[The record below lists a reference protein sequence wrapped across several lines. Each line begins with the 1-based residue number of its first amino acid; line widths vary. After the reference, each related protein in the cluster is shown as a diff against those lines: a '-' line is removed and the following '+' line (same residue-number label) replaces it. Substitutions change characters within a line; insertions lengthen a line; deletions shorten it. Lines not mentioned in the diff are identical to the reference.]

1 MDGILCINKPANMTS
16 FDVCAQIRRKF
27 NCKVGHTGT
36 LDPMATGVMII
47 TLGKYTKLVQY
58 LTHAKKTY
66 QAVCR
71 LGIKTNTGDIWG
83 EVIERSLIPELQK
96 DTIEQVLST
105 LLGKSMQQPPMI
117 SAIKIDGKKLYEYAR
132 KNQVVEVPL
141 RPIEVFS
148 VKLDGIREN
157 ELVFTIEVSAGT
169 YIRTICEEIGI
180 RLNTV
185 ATLSGLKRLAIEDI
199 TINQTMELDEV
210 LSGSNLTLIDPLIAL
225 KNYRQITV
233 EDATFIYHGKK
244 VELPYQDDRIL
255 FVFNNQPLAFYIK
268 EDNLYRSERGLW

>member
-16 FDVCAQIRRKF
+16 FDVCAQLRRKF
-27 NCKVGHTGT
+27 HCKVGHTGT

-47 TLGKYTKLVQY
+47 TLGKSTKLVQY

-71 LGIKTNTGDIWG
+71 LGVKTNTGDIWG
-83 EVIERSLIPELQK
+83 EVIERSPVPEFSKEQI
-96 DTIEQVLST
+96 IEILDSLV
-105 LLGKSMQQPPMI
+105 GKSMQLPPMI
-117 SAIKIDGKKLYEYAR
+117 SAVKIDGKKLYEYAR

-141 RPIEVFS
+141 RPIEVFT
-148 VKLDGIREN
+148 VRLDGIREN

-169 YIRTICEEIGI
+169 YIRTICEDIGI

-185 ATLSGLKRLAIEDI
+185 ATLSGLQRLAVEDI
-199 TINQTMELDEV
+199 SINQTMELDEV
-210 LSGSNLTLIDPLIAL
+210 LNDAKIMFIDTLFAL
-225 KNYRQITV
+225 KKYRQITV
-233 EDATFIYHGKK
+233 EDPTFIYHGKK
-244 VELPYQDDRIL
+244 VDLPYQDDRIL
-255 FVFNNQPLAFYIK
+255 FVFNNEPLAFYKK

>member
-16 FDVCAQIRRKF
+16 FDVCAQLRRKF
-27 NCKVGHTGT
+27 HCKVGHTGT

-47 TLGKYTKLVQY
+47 TLGKSTKLVQY

-71 LGIKTNTGDIWG
+71 LGVKTNTGDIWG
-83 EVIERSLIPELQK
+83 EVIERSPVPEFSKEQI
-96 DTIEQVLST
+96 IEILDSLV
-105 LLGKSMQQPPMI
+105 GKSMQLPPMI

-141 RPIEVFS
+141 RPIEVFT
-148 VKLDGIREN
+148 VRLDGIREN
-157 ELVFTIEVSAGT
+157 ELVFTIDVSAGT
-169 YIRTICEEIGI
+169 YIRTICEDIGI

-185 ATLSGLKRLAIEDI
+185 ATLSGLQRLAVEDI
-199 TINQTMELDEV
+199 SINQTMELDEV
-210 LSGSNLTLIDPLIAL
+210 LNDAKIMFIDPLFAL
-225 KNYRQITV
+225 KKYRQITV
-233 EDATFIYHGKK
+233 EDPTFIYHGKK
-244 VELPYQDDRIL
+244 VDLPYQDDRIL
-255 FVFNNQPLAFYIK
+255 FVFNNEPLAFYKK

>member
-16 FDVCAQIRRKF
+16 FDVCAQIRRKYH
-27 NCKVGHTGT
+27 CKVGHTGT

-47 TLGKYTKLVQY
+47 TLGKSTKLVQY

-83 EVIERSLIPELQK
+83 EVIERAKIPDLEK
-96 DTIEQVLST
+96 EKSEQVLKS
-105 LLGKSMQQPPMI
+105 LLGKSMQRPPMI

-132 KNQVVEVPL
+132 KNQIVEVKL

-169 YIRTICEEIGI
+169 YIRTICEDIGQ
-180 RLNTV
+180 RLNSV
-185 ATLSGLKRLAIEDI
+185 ATLSGLERLAIEDI
-199 TINQTMELDEV
+199 TINETMELDEV
-210 LSGSNLTLIDPLIAL
+210 LAGAELMFIDPLIAL
-225 KNYRQITV
+225 KQYRQITV

-244 VELPYQDDRIL
+244 IDLPYQDDRIL
-255 FVFNNQPLAFYIK
+255 FVFNNEPLAFYK
-268 EDNLYRSERGLW
+268 REENSYRSERGLW

>member
-16 FDVCAQIRRKF
+16 FDVCAQIRRKYH
-27 NCKVGHTGT
+27 CKVGHTGT

-47 TLGKYTKLVQY
+47 TLGKSTKLVQY

-83 EVIERSLIPELQK
+83 EVIERAQIPDLDKEN
-96 DTIEQVLST
+96 IEQVLSS

-132 KNQVVEVPL
+132 KNQIVEVPL

-148 VKLDGIREN
+148 IKLDGIREN
-157 ELVFTIEVSAGT
+157 ELVFTIVVSAGT
-169 YIRTICEEIGI
+169 YIRTICEDIGK

-185 ATLSGLKRLAIEDI
+185 ATLSGLERLAIEDI

-210 LSGSNLTLIDPLIAL
+210 LAGVELMFIDPLIAL
-225 KNYRQITV
+225 KQYRQISV
-233 EDATFIYHGKK
+233 EDPTFIFHGKK
-244 VELPYQDDRIL
+244 IELPYQDDRIL
-255 FVFNNQPLAFYIK
+255 FVLNNEPLAFYRK
-268 EDNLYRSERGLW
+268 EENLYRSERGLW

>member
-16 FDVCAQIRRKF
+16 FDVCAQLRRKF
-27 NCKVGHTGT
+27 HCKVGHTGT

-47 TLGKYTKLVQY
+47 TLGKSTKLVQY

-71 LGIKTNTGDIWG
+71 LGVKTNTGDIWG
-83 EVIERSLIPELQK
+83 EVIERSPVPEFSKEQI
-96 DTIEQVLST
+96 IEILDS
-105 LLGKSMQQPPMI
+105 LLGKSMQLPPMI
-117 SAIKIDGKKLYEYAR
+117 SAVKIDGKKLYEYAR

-141 RPIEVFS
+141 RPIEVFTIR
-148 VKLDGIREN
+148 LDGIREN

-169 YIRTICEEIGI
+169 YIRTICEDIGI

-185 ATLSGLKRLAIEDI
+185 ATLSGLQRLAVEDI
-199 TINQTMELDEV
+199 SINQTMELDEV
-210 LSGSNLTLIDPLIAL
+210 LNDAKIMFIDPLFAL
-225 KNYRQITV
+225 KKYRQITV
-233 EDATFIYHGKK
+233 EDPTFIYHGKK
-244 VELPYQDDRIL
+244 VDLPYQDDRIL
-255 FVFNNQPLAFYIK
+255 FVFNNEPLAFYKK

>member
-27 NCKVGHTGT
+27 NVKVGHTGT

-47 TLGKYTKLVQY
+47 TLGKSTKLVQY
-58 LTHAKKTY
+58 LTHVKKTY

-71 LGIKTNTGDIWG
+71 MGIKTNTGDIWG
-83 EVIERSLIPELQK
+83 EVIERGVVPEFEKQEV
-96 DTIEQVLST
+96 INVLNSF
-105 LLGKSMQQPPMI
+105 LGKSLQKPPMI

-132 KNQVVEVPL
+132 KNQIVDVPE

-157 ELVFTIEVSAGT
+157 ELVFTIEVSGGT
-169 YIRTICEEIGI
+169 YIRTICEDIGT
-180 RLNTV
+180 RFNTV
-185 ATLSGLKRLAIEDI
+185 ATLSGLQRLSVGQL

-210 LSGSNLTLIDPLIAL
+210 LNGADLMFIDSLIAL
-225 KNYRQITV
+225 KNYRQIV
-233 EDATFIYHGKK
+233 IEDPTFVYHGKK

-255 FVFNNQPLAFYIK
+255 FVFNNEPLAFYRK
-268 EDNLYRSERGLW
+268 EENLYRSERGLW

>member
-16 FDVCAQIRRKF
+16 FDVCAQLRRKF
-27 NCKVGHTGT
+27 HCKVGHTGT

-47 TLGKYTKLVQY
+47 TLGKSTKLVQY

-66 QAVCR
+66 QSVCR
-71 LGIKTNTGDIWG
+71 LGVKTNTGDIWG
-83 EVIERSLIPELQK
+83 EVIERSAIPEFSK
-96 DTIEQVLST
+96 EQVIKILDT
-105 LLGKSMQQPPMI
+105 FLGKSMQLPPMI

-132 KNQVVEVPL
+132 KNQTIDVPM

-148 VKLDGIREN
+148 IKLDGIREN

-169 YIRTICEEIGI
+169 YIRTICEDIGI

-185 ATLSGLKRLAIEDI
+185 ATLSGLQRLAVEDI
-199 TINQTMELDEV
+199 SINQTMELDEV
-210 LSGSNLTLIDPLIAL
+210 LNDAKIMFIDPLFAL
-225 KNYRQITV
+225 KKYRQITV
-233 EDATFIYHGKK
+233 EDPTFIYHGKK

-255 FVFNNQPLAFYIK
+255 FVFNNEPLAFYKK

>member
-27 NCKVGHTGT
+27 HCKVGHTGT
-36 LDPMATGVMII
+36 LDPMATGVMMI
-47 TLGKYTKLVQY
+47 TLGKSTKLVQY
-58 LTHAKKTY
+58 LTHARKTY

-71 LGIKTNTGDIWG
+71 LGVKTNTGDIWG
-83 EVIERSLIPELQK
+83 EVTERGPIPELMEGS
-96 DTIEQVLST
+96 IEPVLASF
-105 LLGKSMQQPPMI
+105 LGKSMQQPPMI

-132 KNQVVEVPL
+132 KNQTIDVPM

-148 VKLDGIREN
+148 IKLDGIREN

-169 YIRTICEEIGI
+169 YIRTICEDIGV
-180 RLNTV
+180 RMNTV
-185 ATLSGLKRLAIEDI
+185 ATLSGLERLAIEDI

-210 LSGSNLTLIDPLIAL
+210 LGTSDLMFVDPLIAL
-225 KNYRQITV
+225 KKYRQITV
-233 EDATFIYHGKK
+233 EDPTFIYHGKK
-244 VELPYQDDRIL
+244 VDLPFQDDKIL
-255 FVFNNQPLAFYIK
+255 FVFNNEPLAFYKK

>member
-16 FDVCAQIRRKF
+16 FDVCAQLRRKF
-27 NCKVGHTGT
+27 HCKVGHTGT

-47 TLGKYTKLVQY
+47 TLGKSTKLVQY

-71 LGIKTNTGDIWG
+71 LGVKTNTGDIWG
-83 EVIERSLIPELQK
+83 EVIERSPVPEFSKEQI
-96 DTIEQVLST
+96 IEILDSLV
-105 LLGKSMQQPPMI
+105 GKSMQLPPMI
-117 SAIKIDGKKLYEYAR
+117 SAVKIDGKKLYEYAR

-141 RPIEVFS
+141 RPIEVFTIR
-148 VKLDGIREN
+148 LDGIREN

-169 YIRTICEEIGI
+169 YIRTICEDIGI

-185 ATLSGLKRLAIEDI
+185 ATLSGLQRLAVEDI
-199 TINQTMELDEV
+199 SINQTMELDEV
-210 LSGSNLTLIDPLIAL
+210 LNDAKIMFIDPLFAL
-225 KNYRQITV
+225 KKYRQITV
-233 EDATFIYHGKK
+233 EDPTFIYHGKK
-244 VELPYQDDRIL
+244 VDLPYQDDRIL
-255 FVFNNQPLAFYIK
+255 FVFNNEPLAFYKK

>member
-1 MDGILCINKPANMTS
+1 MDGILCVNKPANMTS

-27 NCKVGHTGT
+27 HSKVGHTGT
-36 LDPMATGVMII
+36 LDPMATGVMMI
-47 TLGKYTKLVQY
+47 TLGKSTKLVQY

-71 LGIKTNTGDIWG
+71 LGVKTNTGDIWG
-83 EVIERSLIPELQK
+83 EVIERGPIQQLKKESIEL
-96 DTIEQVLST
+96 VLTSF
-105 LLGKSMQQPPMI
+105 LGKSMQQPPMI

-132 KNQVVEVPL
+132 KNQMIDVPM

-148 VKLDGIREN
+148 IKLDGIREN

-169 YIRTICEEIGI
+169 YIRTICEDIGV

-185 ATLSGLKRLAIEDI
+185 ATLSGLERLAIEDI

-210 LSGSNLTLIDPLIAL
+210 LTSSDLVFIDPLVAL
-225 KNYRQITV
+225 KKYRQIV
-233 EDATFIYHGKK
+233 IDDPTFIYHGKK
-244 VELPYQDDRIL
+244 IDLPFQDDRIL
-255 FVFNNQPLAFYIK
+255 FVFNNEPLAFYKK
-268 EDNLYRSERGLW
+268 EENLYRSERGLW

>member
-1 MDGILCINKPANMTS
+1 
-16 FDVCAQIRRKF
+16 
-27 NCKVGHTGT
+27 
-36 LDPMATGVMII
+36 MATGVMII
-47 TLGKYTKLVQY
+47 TLGKSTKLVQY

-83 EVIERSLIPELQK
+83 EVIERAKIPDLEK
-96 DTIEQVLST
+96 EKSEQVLKS
-105 LLGKSMQQPPMI
+105 LLGKSMQRPPMI

-132 KNQVVEVPL
+132 KNQIVEVKL

-169 YIRTICEEIGI
+169 YIRTICEDIGQ
-180 RLNTV
+180 RLNSV
-185 ATLSGLKRLAIEDI
+185 ATLSGLERLAIEDI
-199 TINQTMELDEV
+199 TINETMELDEV
-210 LSGSNLTLIDPLIAL
+210 LAGAELMFIDPLIAL
-225 KNYRQITV
+225 KQYRQITV

-244 VELPYQDDRIL
+244 IDLPYQDDRIL
-255 FVFNNQPLAFYIK
+255 FVFNNEPLAFYK
-268 EDNLYRSERGLW
+268 REENSYRSERGLW

>member
-16 FDVCAQIRRKF
+16 FDVCAQLRRKF
-27 NCKVGHTGT
+27 HCKVGHTGT

-47 TLGKYTKLVQY
+47 TLGKSTKLVQY

-71 LGIKTNTGDIWG
+71 LGVKTNTGDIWG
-83 EVIERSLIPELQK
+83 EVIERSLVPEFSKEQI
-96 DTIEQVLST
+96 IEIFDS
-105 LLGKSMQQPPMI
+105 LLGKSMQLPPMI

-141 RPIEVFS
+141 RPIEVFT
-148 VKLDGIREN
+148 VRLDGIREN

-169 YIRTICEEIGI
+169 YIRTICEDIGI

-185 ATLSGLKRLAIEDI
+185 ATLSGLQRLAVEDI
-199 TINQTMELDEV
+199 SINQTMELDEI
-210 LSGSNLTLIDPLIAL
+210 LNDTELMFIDPLFAL
-225 KNYRQITV
+225 KQYRQITV
-233 EDATFIYHGKK
+233 EDPTFIYHGKK
-244 VELPYQDDRIL
+244 VDLPYQDDRIL
-255 FVFNNQPLAFYIK
+255 FVFNNEPLAFYKK

>member
-16 FDVCAQIRRKF
+16 FDVCAQLRRKF
-27 NCKVGHTGT
+27 QCKVGHTGT

-47 TLGKYTKLVQY
+47 TLGKSTKLVQY

-71 LGIKTNTGDIWG
+71 LGVKTNTGDIWG
-83 EVIERSLIPELQK
+83 EVIERSPVPEFSKEQI
-96 DTIEQVLST
+96 IEILDSLV
-105 LLGKSMQQPPMI
+105 GKSMQLPPMI

-141 RPIEVFS
+141 RPIEVFT
-148 VKLDGIREN
+148 VRLDGIREN

-169 YIRTICEEIGI
+169 YIRTICEDIGI

-185 ATLSGLKRLAIEDI
+185 ATLSGLQRLAVEDI
-199 TINQTMELDEV
+199 SINQTMELDEV
-210 LSGSNLTLIDPLIAL
+210 LNDAKIMFIDPLFAL
-225 KNYRQITV
+225 KKYLQITV
-233 EDATFIYHGKK
+233 EDPTFIYHGKK
-244 VELPYQDDRIL
+244 VDLPYQDDRIL
-255 FVFNNQPLAFYIK
+255 FVFNNEPLAFYKK
-268 EDNLYRSERGLW
+268 EENLYRSERGLW

>member
-1 MDGILCINKPANMTS
+1 M
-16 FDVCAQIRRKF
+16 
-27 NCKVGHTGT
+27 KVGHTGT

-47 TLGKYTKLVQY
+47 TLGKSTKLVQY
-58 LTHAKKTY
+58 LTHSKKTY
-66 QAVCR
+66 QTVCR
-71 LGIKTNTGDIWG
+71 LGVKTNTGDIWG
-83 EVIERSLIPELQK
+83 EVIERADIPEVTK
-96 DTIEQVLST
+96 AEAENVLNSF
-105 LLGKSMQQPPMI
+105 LGKSMQKPPMI

-132 KNQVVEVPL
+132 KNQSVDVPE

-169 YIRTICEEIGI
+169 YIRTICEDIGS

-185 ATLSGLKRLAIEDI
+185 ATLSGLQRLSVGEV

-210 LSGSNLTLIDPLIAL
+210 LRGADLMFIDPLIAL
-225 KNYRQITV
+225 KNYRQVIL
-233 EDATFIYHGKK
+233 EDPTFVFHGKK

-255 FVFNNQPLAFYIK
+255 FVFNNEPLAFYRK
-268 EDNLYRSERGLW
+268 EDNMYRSERGLW

>member
-16 FDVCAQIRRKF
+16 FDVCAQLRRKF
-27 NCKVGHTGT
+27 HCKVGHTGT

-47 TLGKYTKLVQY
+47 TLGKSTKLVQY

-71 LGIKTNTGDIWG
+71 LGVKTNTGDIWG
-83 EVIERSLIPELQK
+83 EVIERSPVPEFSKEQI
-96 DTIEQVLST
+96 IEILDSLV
-105 LLGKSMQQPPMI
+105 GKSMQLPPMI

-141 RPIEVFS
+141 RPIEVFT
-148 VKLDGIREN
+148 VRLDGIREN

-169 YIRTICEEIGI
+169 YIRTICEDIGI

-185 ATLSGLKRLAIEDI
+185 ATLSGLQRLAVEDI
-199 TINQTMELDEV
+199 SINQTMELDEV
-210 LSGSNLTLIDPLIAL
+210 LNDAKIMFIDPLFAL
-225 KNYRQITV
+225 KKYRQITV
-233 EDATFIYHGKK
+233 EDPTFIYHGKK
-244 VELPYQDDRIL
+244 VDLPYQDDRIL
-255 FVFNNQPLAFYIK
+255 FVFNNEPLAFYKK

>member
-27 NCKVGHTGT
+27 QVKVGHTGT

-47 TLGKYTKLVQY
+47 TLGKSTKLVQY
-58 LTHAKKTY
+58 LTHSKKTY
-66 QAVCR
+66 QTVCR
-71 LGIKTNTGDIWG
+71 LGVKTNTGDIWG
-83 EVIERSLIPELQK
+83 EVIERADIPEVTK
-96 DTIEQVLST
+96 AEAENVLNSF
-105 LLGKSMQQPPMI
+105 LGKSMQKPPMI

-132 KNQVVEVPL
+132 KNQSVDVPE

-169 YIRTICEEIGI
+169 YIRTICEDIGS

-185 ATLSGLKRLAIEDI
+185 ATLSGLQRLSVEEV

-210 LSGSNLTLIDPLIAL
+210 LRGADLMYIDPLIAL
-225 KNYRQITV
+225 KNYRQVIL
-233 EDATFIYHGKK
+233 EDPTFVFHGKK

-255 FVFNNQPLAFYIK
+255 FVFNNEPLAFYRK
-268 EDNLYRSERGLW
+268 EDNMYRSERGLW

>member
-27 NCKVGHTGT
+27 QVKVGHTGT

-47 TLGKYTKLVQY
+47 TLGKSTKLVQY
-58 LTHAKKTY
+58 LTHSKKTY
-66 QAVCR
+66 QTVCR
-71 LGIKTNTGDIWG
+71 LGVKTNTGDIWG
-83 EVIERSLIPELQK
+83 EVIERAAVPEVTK
-96 DTIEQVLST
+96 GDVEGVLNS
-105 LLGKSMQQPPMI
+105 LLGKSMQKPPMV

-132 KNQVVEVPL
+132 KNQIIDVPS

-169 YIRTICEEIGI
+169 YIRTICEDIGI

-185 ATLSGLKRLAIEDI
+185 ATLSGLQRLSVGDL

-210 LSGSNLTLIDPLIAL
+210 LAGADLMLIDPLIAL
-225 KNYRQITV
+225 KSYRQITL
-233 EDATFIYHGKK
+233 EDPTFVFHGKK
-244 VELPYQDDRIL
+244 IELPYQDDRIL
-255 FVFNNQPLAFYIK
+255 FVFNNEPLAFYRK
-268 EDNLYRSERGLW
+268 EDSMYRSERGLW

>member
-16 FDVCAQIRRKF
+16 FDVCAQLRRKF
-27 NCKVGHTGT
+27 HCKVGHTGT

-47 TLGKYTKLVQY
+47 TLGKSTKLVQY

-71 LGIKTNTGDIWG
+71 LGVKTNTGDIWG
-83 EVIERSLIPELQK
+83 EVIERSPVPEFSKEQI
-96 DTIEQVLST
+96 IEILDSLV
-105 LLGKSMQQPPMI
+105 GKSMQLPPMI
-117 SAIKIDGKKLYEYAR
+117 SAVKIDGKKLYEYAR

-141 RPIEVFS
+141 RPIEVFT
-148 VKLDGIREN
+148 VRLDGIREN

-169 YIRTICEEIGI
+169 YIRTICEDIGI

-185 ATLSGLKRLAIEDI
+185 ATLSGLQRLAVEDI
-199 TINQTMELDEV
+199 SINQTMELDEV
-210 LSGSNLTLIDPLIAL
+210 LNDAKIMFIDPLFAL
-225 KNYRQITV
+225 KKYRQIIV
-233 EDATFIYHGKK
+233 EDPTFIYHGKK
-244 VELPYQDDRIL
+244 VDLPYQDDRIL
-255 FVFNNQPLAFYIK
+255 FVFNNEPLAFYKK

>member
-16 FDVCAQIRRKF
+16 FDVCAQLRKKF
-27 NCKVGHTGT
+27 HCKVGHTGT

-47 TLGKYTKLVQY
+47 TLGKSTKLVQY

-83 EVIERSLIPELQK
+83 EVIERSSIPELYK
-96 DTIEQVLST
+96 KSIEEVMAALI
-105 LLGKSMQQPPMI
+105 GKSMQRPPMV

-132 KNQVVEVPL
+132 KNQTVDVPL

-148 VKLDGIREN
+148 IRLDGIREN

-185 ATLSGLKRLAIEDI
+185 ATLSGLQRLAIEDI

-210 LSGSNLTLIDPLIAL
+210 LNDGKLMFIDPLIAL
-225 KNYRQITV
+225 KNYRQITI
-233 EDATFIYHGKK
+233 EDPTFIYHGKK
-244 VELPYQDDRIL
+244 VDLPYQDDRIL
-255 FVFNNQPLAFYIK
+255 FVFNNEPLAFYIR
-268 EDNLYRSERGLW
+268 EENLYRSERGLW

>member
-16 FDVCAQIRRKF
+16 FDVCAQIRRKYH
-27 NCKVGHTGT
+27 CKVGHTGT

-47 TLGKYTKLVQY
+47 TLGKSTKLVQY

-83 EVIERSLIPELQK
+83 EVIERAKVPDLEKANP
-96 DTIEQVLST
+96 EQVLKS
-105 LLGKSMQQPPMI
+105 LLGKSMQRPPMI

-132 KNQVVEVPL
+132 KNQIVEVPL

-169 YIRTICEEIGI
+169 YIRTICEDIGQ

-185 ATLSGLKRLAIEDI
+185 ATLSGLERLAIEDI

-210 LSGSNLTLIDPLIAL
+210 LAGVELMFIDPLIAL
-225 KNYRQITV
+225 KQYRQITV

-244 VELPYQDDRIL
+244 IDLPYQDDRIL
-255 FVFNNQPLAFYIK
+255 FVFNNEPLAFYRK
-268 EDNLYRSERGLW
+268 EENLYRSERGLW

>member
-47 TLGKYTKLVQY
+47 TLGKSTKLVQY

-83 EVIERSLIPELQK
+83 EVIERSAIPQLKK
-96 DTIEQVLST
+96 DIAEGVLNS
-105 LLGKSMQQPPMI
+105 LLGKSMQLPPMI

-132 KNQVVEVPL
+132 KNQTVEVPL
-141 RPIEVFS
+141 RSIEVFS

-169 YIRTICEEIGI
+169 YIRTICEDIGT
-180 RLNTV
+180 RMNTV
-185 ATLSGLKRLAIEDI
+185 ATLSGLERLAIGDV
-199 TINQTMELDEV
+199 TINQTMELNEV
-210 LSGSNLTLIDPLIAL
+210 LSGAELMFIDPLVAC
-225 KNYRQITV
+225 KQYRQITV
-233 EDATFIYHGKK
+233 EDPTFIYHGKK

-255 FVFNNQPLAFYIK
+255 FVFNNEPLAFYVRE
-268 EDNLYRSERGLW
+268 EDLYRSERGLW

>member
-1 MDGILCINKPANMTS
+1 MDGILCLNKPANMTS

-27 NCKVGHTGT
+27 RCKVGHTGT
-36 LDPMATGVMII
+36 LDPMATGVMMI
-47 TLGKYTKLVQY
+47 TLGKSTKLVQY

-71 LGIKTNTGDIWG
+71 LGVKTNTGDIWG
-83 EVIERSLIPELQK
+83 EVTERGPIPELK
-96 DTIEQVLST
+96 KESVELVLTS
-105 LLGKSMQQPPMI
+105 LLGKSMQKPPMI

-132 KNQVVEVPL
+132 KNQTVDVPM

-169 YIRTICEEIGI
+169 YIRTICEDIGV

-185 ATLSGLKRLAIEDI
+185 ATLSGLERLAIEDI

-210 LSGSNLTLIDPLIAL
+210 LASSDLMFIDPLVAL
-225 KNYRQITV
+225 RKYRQIV
-233 EDATFIYHGKK
+233 IEDPTFIYHGKK
-244 VELPYQDDRIL
+244 IDLPFQDDRIL
-255 FVFNNQPLAFYIK
+255 FVFNNEPLAFYKK
-268 EDNLYRSERGLW
+268 EENLYRSERGLW

>member
-1 MDGILCINKPANMTS
+1 MTS

-27 NCKVGHTGT
+27 QVKVGHTGT

-47 TLGKYTKLVQY
+47 TLGKSTKLVQY
-58 LTHAKKTY
+58 LTHSKKTY
-66 QAVCR
+66 QTVCR
-71 LGIKTNTGDIWG
+71 LGVKTNTGDIWG
-83 EVIERSLIPELQK
+83 EVIERAAIPEVTRGDVK
-96 DTIEQVLST
+96 DVLDS
-105 LLGKSMQQPPMI
+105 LLGKSMQKPPMI
-117 SAIKIDGKKLYEYAR
+117 SAIKIEGKKLYEYAR
-132 KNQVVEVPL
+132 NNQSVDVPE

-169 YIRTICEEIGI
+169 YIRTICEDIGT

-185 ATLSGLKRLAIEDI
+185 ATLSGLQRLSVGDV

-210 LSGSNLTLIDPLIAL
+210 LSGAGLMFIDPLIAL
-225 KNYRQITV
+225 KNYRQVIL
-233 EDATFIYHGKK
+233 DDPTFVFHGKK

-255 FVFNNQPLAFYIK
+255 FVFNNEPLAFYRK

>member
-16 FDVCAQIRRKF
+16 FDVCAQLRRKF
-27 NCKVGHTGT
+27 HCKVGHTGT

-47 TLGKYTKLVQY
+47 TLGKSTKLVQY

-71 LGIKTNTGDIWG
+71 LGVKTNTGDIWG
-83 EVIERSLIPELQK
+83 EVIERSAIPEFSK
-96 DTIEQVLST
+96 EQVIKILDT
-105 LLGKSMQQPPMI
+105 FLGKSMQLPPMI

-132 KNQVVEVPL
+132 KNQTIDVPM

-148 VKLDGIREN
+148 IKLDGIREN

-169 YIRTICEEIGI
+169 YIRTICEDIGI

-185 ATLSGLKRLAIEDI
+185 ATLSGLQRLAVEDI
-199 TINQTMELDEV
+199 SINQTMELDEV
-210 LSGSNLTLIDPLIAL
+210 LNDAKIMFIDPLFAL
-225 KNYRQITV
+225 KKYRQITV
-233 EDATFIYHGKK
+233 EDPTFIYHGKK

-255 FVFNNQPLAFYIK
+255 FVFNNEPLAFYKK

>member
-27 NCKVGHTGT
+27 QVKVGHTGT

-47 TLGKYTKLVQY
+47 TLGKSTKLVQY
-58 LTHAKKTY
+58 LTHSKKTY
-66 QAVCR
+66 QTVCR
-71 LGIKTNTGDIWG
+71 LGVKTNTGDIWG
-83 EVIERSLIPELQK
+83 EVIERADIPEVTK
-96 DTIEQVLST
+96 AEAENVLNSF
-105 LLGKSMQQPPMI
+105 LGKSMQKPPMI

-132 KNQVVEVPL
+132 KNQSVDVPE

-169 YIRTICEEIGI
+169 YIRTICEDIGS

-185 ATLSGLKRLAIEDI
+185 ATLSGLQRLSVGEV

-210 LSGSNLTLIDPLIAL
+210 LRGADLMFIDPLIAL
-225 KNYRQITV
+225 KNYRQVIL
-233 EDATFIYHGKK
+233 EDPTFVFHGKK

-255 FVFNNQPLAFYIK
+255 FVFNNEPLAFYRK
-268 EDNLYRSERGLW
+268 EDNMYRSERGLW

>member
-16 FDVCAQIRRKF
+16 FDVCAQLRRKF
-27 NCKVGHTGT
+27 HCKVGHTGT

-47 TLGKYTKLVQY
+47 TLGKSTKLVQY

-71 LGIKTNTGDIWG
+71 LGVKTNTGDIWG
-83 EVIERSLIPELQK
+83 EVIERSPVPEFSKEQI
-96 DTIEQVLST
+96 IEILDS
-105 LLGKSMQQPPMI
+105 LLGKSMQLPPMI
-117 SAIKIDGKKLYEYAR
+117 SAVKIDGKKLYEYAR

-141 RPIEVFS
+141 RPIEVFT
-148 VKLDGIREN
+148 VRLDGIREN

-169 YIRTICEEIGI
+169 YIRTICEDIGI

-185 ATLSGLKRLAIEDI
+185 ATLSGLQRLAVEDI
-199 TINQTMELDEV
+199 SINQTMELDEV
-210 LSGSNLTLIDPLIAL
+210 LNDAKIMFIDPLFAL
-225 KNYRQITV
+225 KKYRQITV
-233 EDATFIYHGKK
+233 EDPTFIYHGKK
-244 VELPYQDDRIL
+244 VDLPYQDDRIL
-255 FVFNNQPLAFYIK
+255 FVFNNEPLAFYKK

>member
-16 FDVCAQIRRKF
+16 FDVCAQLRRKF
-27 NCKVGHTGT
+27 HCKVGHTGT

-47 TLGKYTKLVQY
+47 TLGKSTKLVQY

-71 LGIKTNTGDIWG
+71 LGVKTNTGDIWG
-83 EVIERSLIPELQK
+83 EVIERSPVPEFSKEQI
-96 DTIEQVLST
+96 IEILDSLV
-105 LLGKSMQQPPMI
+105 GKSMQLPPMI
-117 SAIKIDGKKLYEYAR
+117 SAVKIDGKKLYEYAR

-141 RPIEVFS
+141 RPIEVFT
-148 VKLDGIREN
+148 VRLDGIREN

-169 YIRTICEEIGI
+169 YIRTICEDIGI

-185 ATLSGLKRLAIEDI
+185 ATLSGLQRLAVEDI
-199 TINQTMELDEV
+199 SINQTMELDEV
-210 LSGSNLTLIDPLIAL
+210 LNDAKIMFIDPLFAL
-225 KNYRQITV
+225 KKYRQITV
-233 EDATFIYHGKK
+233 EDPTFIYHGKK
-244 VELPYQDDRIL
+244 VDLPYQDDRIL
-255 FVFNNQPLAFYIK
+255 FVFNNEPLAFYKK